1 MLCFVAA
8 RFVDVGASF
17 GAPLFL
23 YPKIFNGGV
32 LMSVITAGT
41 IKSGNTLAFYI
52 DLADGDDPIVGASLK
67 LSSQVRSSTDKLLAD
82 LDITEVE
89 GAPGRYLLRA
99 ATDKSWTSPVF
110 CDIQYADGGVI
121 TSTQTF
127 QFIVEKAITHD

>member
-1 MLCFVAA
+1 MERPSGRL
-8 RFVDVGASF
+8 SF
-17 GAPLFL
+17 CKNF
-23 YPKIFNGGV
+23 YGGV

-89 GAPGRYLLRA
+89 GTPGRYLMRA